1 MKRRICIIVLAL
13 TIVFTSIVPI
23 FAIQED
29 CPREAPHRTIVAAN
43 DYHGYAG
50 VTTSSKKR
58 GISAKITMPS
68 DFPDVSGSGESAW
81 VSTSK
86 DSNGEWVQ
94 AGARYYS
101 SYTAFKTYTEHY
113 QNGVY
118 KLTTVGTH
126 RLGIYLTYKVEYN
139 SDDGKWHAFINSVDK
154 VSSSLATSE
163 IKVQAKGEVHKQDIE
178 MGPFS
183 FSTVKVKNSS
193 NTWVDNTT
201 SPSADSPYTVSGTAT
216 SFTVSGP

>member
-1 MKRRICIIVLAL
+1 MLAL

-118 KLTTVGTH
+118 KLTTVGVHTDW
-126 RLGIYLTYKVEYN
+126 E
-139 SDDGKWHAFINSVDK
+139 FI
-154 VSSSLATSE
+154 
-163 IKVQAKGEVHKQDIE
+163 
-178 MGPFS
+178 
-183 FSTVKVKNSS
+183 
-193 NTWVDNTT
+193 
-201 SPSADSPYTVSGTAT
+201 
-216 SFTVSGP
+216 

>member
-68 DFPDVSGSGESAW
+68 DFPL
-81 VSTSK
+81 
-86 DSNGEWVQ
+86 
-94 AGARYYS
+94 
-101 SYTAFKTYTEHY
+101 
-113 QNGVY
+113 GV
-118 KLTTVGTH
+118 H
-126 RLGIYLTYKVEYN
+126 QQR
-139 SDDGKWHAFINSVDK
+139 F
-154 VSSSLATSE
+154 
-163 IKVQAKGEVHKQDIE
+163 Q
-178 MGPFS
+178 
-183 FSTVKVKNSS
+183 
-193 NTWVDNTT
+193 
-201 SPSADSPYTVSGTAT
+201 
-216 SFTVSGP
+216 

>member
-86 DSNGEWVQ
+86 DSNDEWVQ
-94 AGARYYS
+94 RVHDITHHIPHLKHIQSITKMA
-101 SYTAFKTYTEHY
+101 YT
-113 QNGVY
+113 
-118 KLTTVGTH
+118 
-126 RLGIYLTYKVEYN
+126 
-139 SDDGKWHAFINSVDK
+139 
-154 VSSSLATSE
+154 SLP
-163 IKVQAKGEVHKQDIE
+163 Q
-178 MGPFS
+178 
-183 FSTVKVKNSS
+183 
-193 NTWVDNTT
+193 
-201 SPSADSPYTVSGTAT
+201 
-216 SFTVSGP
+216 

>member
-126 RLGIYLTYKVEYN
+126 RLGIYLSTAFPRPCFSRRIVFLCK
-139 SDDGKWHAFINSVDK
+139 SHDD
-154 VSSSLATSE
+154 LL
-163 IKVQAKGEVHKQDIE
+163 
-178 MGPFS
+178 
-183 FSTVKVKNSS
+183 S
-193 NTWVDNTT
+193 NL
-201 SPSADSPYTVSGTAT
+201 SIRPCESADEMIS
-216 SFTVSGP
+216 

>member
-1 MKRRICIIVLAL
+1 MKRRICIIVLTLA
-13 TIVFTSIVPI
+13 IVFTSIVPI

-29 CPREAPHRTIVAAN
+29 DPRETPHRTIVAAS

-139 SDDGKWHAFINSVDK
+139 SDDGK
-154 VSSSLATSE
+154 
-163 IKVQAKGEVHKQDIE
+163 
-178 MGPFS
+178 
-183 FSTVKVKNSS
+183 
-193 NTWVDNTT
+193 
-201 SPSADSPYTVSGTAT
+201 
-216 SFTVSGP
+216 

>member
-68 DFPDVSGSGESAW
+68 DFPDVSGSGESA
-81 VSTSK
+81 
-86 DSNGEWVQ
+86 
-94 AGARYYS
+94 
-101 SYTAFKTYTEHY
+101 
-113 QNGVY
+113 
-118 KLTTVGTH
+118 
-126 RLGIYLTYKVEYN
+126 
-139 SDDGKWHAFINSVDK
+139 
-154 VSSSLATSE
+154 
-163 IKVQAKGEVHKQDIE
+163 
-178 MGPFS
+178 
-183 FSTVKVKNSS
+183 
-193 NTWVDNTT
+193 
-201 SPSADSPYTVSGTAT
+201 
-216 SFTVSGP
+216 